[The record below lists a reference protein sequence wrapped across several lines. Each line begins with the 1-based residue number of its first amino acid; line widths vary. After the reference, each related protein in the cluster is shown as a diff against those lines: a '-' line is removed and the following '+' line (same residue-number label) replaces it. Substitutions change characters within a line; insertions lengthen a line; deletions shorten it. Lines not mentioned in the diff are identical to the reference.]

1 MICGGRVPGS
11 SSGAGGG
18 SESVGAEA
26 GGFAGAAFSLLVSCE
41 EGPALSLPLVVAFSA
56 GGSISEEEEG
66 GSAGSDEGGRGAR
79 NRGSGRE
86 GDEVVVGW
94 GMRGMGKSL

>member
-1 MICGGRVPGS
+1 MPGS
-11 SSGAGGG
+11 SSGAAGG
-18 SESVGAEA
+18 SEAVDVEA

-41 EGPALSLPLVVAFSA
+41 EGPALSLPPVVAFPA

-66 GSAGSDEGGRGAR
+66 GSAASEDGGRGAR

-86 GDEVVVGW
+86 GDEVVVGC